1 MPAAPS
7 LSAPSLATPDAA
19 LAPQPDWLPRPQLLA
34 LLDKAGAFKLTS
46 LQAPAGSGKTTLL
59 SQWHR
64 QHQSHR
70 PMAWLKLEPAHNDPV
85 RFFSDLIAAIRA
97 VQPGFDAYYLNQ
109 LADDVEFSVDAIS
122 ESLRQG
128 FAALTEELF
137 VLLDDYQFI
146 AAPAIHRTL
155 ADVLLHLPHPVHF
168 VIASRTHPPLQ
179 LSRLKL
185 EDELLLLDIHDLR
198 WEPGEIEALA
208 RRLQGA
214 DLDSHDVSQLAQM
227 TEGWI
232 AGIKLILLSARRG
245 RQPLQQHVNGNHPEV
260 IQYLADAVLEQQPQA
275 VRDFLLQTSMLET
288 LEADLCNRLLDIPNA
303 SQLLEQLM
311 ANQLF
316 IQAVDGP
323 RPGYRY
329 HSLFREFLQHRLR
342 VEHPEKII
350 TLHRSAAQWYEAQQD
365 YVQALEL
372 LRACDDRDG
381 MQALL
386 QRCAEDWIRQGELDV
401 LVEWANQLP
410 EEAMVAQSDIAF
422 PFVAGLLFSRRFNQ
436 ATYFLAELERH
447 LQQGTLQGRYA
458 DADSMQFLHCVL
470 ELFQRDTDF
479 VHNPLYQAEA
489 TLAHHHDL
497 RLFYRAMRAYHHLLN
512 GRFGAAA
519 VEAQRAKDFLRQN
532 GHDYLSSFAD
542 LILVLTERA
551 QGHMAASVFRAET
564 AFRER
569 GHAPMTPG
577 WVNSAT
583 SIAVIRYEQNR
594 MDEAEK
600 MLRELLPKVS
610 SACATEVISVNYCL
624 LARIR
629 FQQGHE
635 REALRLLDYLSR
647 VLQHGNYER
656 FSSQIALERVL
667 HGVAVSDHD
676 LLAKVERDFALKDK
690 LAAGYWHAQ
699 TLYDDCRERLGIAFV
714 LILQSRGELD
724 AAEEILRQ
732 LCQVTLQQGC
742 AFRWALCRTHLAL
755 LHWRRQDEA
764 GALQLLADTMRQTH
778 LACFSRTLFDEAPG
792 SALLMRRAIES
803 GVIRPLPSLYIDMFG
818 PLLDAAGVE
827 VPPQQ
832 ALAPVEALTDKEGE
846 ILRLLQAGASNKEVS
861 RRAGISLATTKWHLK
876 NIYAKLAVGSRTD
889 AVSKARQLRLL

>member
-1 MPAAPS
+1 MLVAPS
-7 LSAPSLATPDAA
+7 IPAPETSA
-19 LAPQPDWLPRPQLLA
+19 APQPDWLPRPQLLA
-34 LLDKAGAFKLTS
+34 LLDKAGHYKLTS

-64 QHQSHR
+64 QNQERH

-85 RFFSDLIAAIRA
+85 RFFSDLIAAIR
-97 VQPGFDAYYLNQ
+97 VVHPGFDAYYLNQ
-109 LADDVEFSVDAIS
+109 LADDMEFSVDAIS

-128 FAALTEELF
+128 FAALPGELF

-208 RRLQGA
+208 RRLNGA
-214 DLDSHDVSQLAQM
+214 NLDSDDVSQLAQM

-232 AGIKLILLSARRG
+232 AGIKLILLSSARSE

-260 IQYLADAVLEQQPQA
+260 IQYLADAVLEQQTPA
-275 VRDFLLQTSMLET
+275 VRDFLLQTSVLET

-303 SQLLEQLM
+303 QQLLELLM

-323 RPGYRY
+323 RQGYRY
-329 HSLFREFLQHRLR
+329 HSLFRDFLQHRLR
-342 VEHPEKII
+342 VEDPQKIPL
-350 TLHRSAAQWYEAQQD
+350 LHRRAADWYVAQEE
-365 YVQALEL
+365 YVRALEL
-372 LRACDDRDG
+372 LRAIDDSAG
-381 MQALL
+381 MQAVM
-386 QRCAEDWIRQGELDV
+386 QQCAEHWIRRGELDV

-410 EEAMVAQSDIAF
+410 DEDLVTQSDIAF
-422 PFVAGLLFSRRFNQ
+422 PFIAGLLFSRRFNQ
-436 ATYFLAELERH
+436 ATYFLAEMGRH
-447 LQQGTLQGRYA
+447 QQQGTLQGRYA
-458 DADSMQFLHCVL
+458 DADAMQFLHCVL

-479 VHNPLYQAEA
+479 MHNPLYQAEA
-489 TLAHHHDL
+489 TLSRHHDL

-512 GRFGAAA
+512 GRYDQAA
-519 VEAQRAKDFLRQN
+519 VEAQRAKDFLSQN

-551 QGHMAASVFRAET
+551 QGRMSAAVYRAEQ

-569 GHAPMTPG
+569 QHAPMTPG

-594 MDEAEK
+594 VDETEK
-600 MLRELLPKVS
+600 MLRELMSRVS
-610 SACATEVISVNYCL
+610 SACATEVISVNYCM

-635 REALRLLDYLSR
+635 REALRLLDYLAR

-656 FSSQIALERVL
+656 FASQIALERVL
-667 HGVAVSDHD
+667 HAVAIDD
-676 LLAKVERDFALKDK
+676 ADMLARVERDYALQEK
-690 LAAGYWHAQ
+690 LAAGYWSEQASH
-699 TLYDDCRERLGIAFV
+699 DECRERLGIALALV
-714 LILQSRGELD
+714 LQNRGDLD
-724 AAEEILRQ
+724 AAESILQQ
-732 LCQVTLQQGC
+732 LCRVTQHQGC
-742 AFRWALCRTHLAL
+742 VFRWAICRTNLAL
-755 LHWRRQDEA
+755 LLWRRQDEA
-764 GALQLLADTMRQTH
+764 GALRLLRDTMRESH
-778 LACFSRTLFDEAPG
+778 LTCFGRTLFDEAPG
-792 SALLMRRAIES
+792 AAHLLRRALET
-803 GVIRPLPSLYIDMFG
+803 GVIKPLPAPYLEMFG
-818 PLLDAAGVE
+818 PLLAAPDSAPPEEPGPAAE
-827 VPPQQ
+827 V
-832 ALAPVEALTDKEGE
+832 LTDKESE

-861 RRAGISLATTKWHLK
+861 RCAGISLATAKWHLK
-876 NIYAKLAVGSRTD
+876 NIYAKLGVGNRTD
-889 AVSKARQLRLL
+889 AVSKARHLRLLPEKTV